1 MREKAGEQDSIIHGL
16 KCSLKK
22 LGYSLLCKQWNP
34 LKGVKAWKA
43 MQFRKISGLLVENA
57 RGRGRSR
64 MDS

>member
-1 MREKAGEQDSIIHGL
+1 MREKAGVQDSIIHGL

-43 MQFRKISGLLVENA
+43 MQFRKSLVSCWRMH
-57 RGRGRSR
+57 RGVKNG
-64 MDS
+64 